1 MTAVSILLNANIVLG
16 TVFSVSTNE
25 VADSESSAHFE
36 IHFQIAAQSVEA

>member
-16 TVFSVSTNE
+16 TVFSVSTNA

-36 IHFQIAAQSVEA
+36 IHFQIAVQSVEA